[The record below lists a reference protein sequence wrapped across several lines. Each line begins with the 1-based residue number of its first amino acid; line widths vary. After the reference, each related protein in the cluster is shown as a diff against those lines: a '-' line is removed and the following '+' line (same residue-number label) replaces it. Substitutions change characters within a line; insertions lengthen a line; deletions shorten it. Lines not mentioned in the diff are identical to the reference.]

1 MFLERFSNVFILALV
16 CVKTND
22 RKRHELHHELAP
34 CCVYSRNYL
43 FHFAIGKV
51 KLITQRN

>member
-1 MFLERFSNVFILALV
+1 MFWERFSVFILALV

-22 RKRHELHHELAP
+22 RKKHELHHELAP